1 MRMKALQRFPY
12 NGQQLEIGDHFDVEH
27 DIHGGIFEHKGWA
40 EKADK
45 QDAPKKQVPPTPA
58 PLATRAMEA
67 EQSNSTAVAPITSGD
82 MPATATPRKRYLRR
96 DQRAEE

>member
-45 QDAPKKQVPPTPA
+45 QDAPKKQVPPLPRHLLPVLWRQNNLTPL
-58 PLATRAMEA
+58 PWL
-67 EQSNSTAVAPITSGD
+67 Q
-82 MPATATPRKRYLRR
+82 
-96 DQRAEE
+96 